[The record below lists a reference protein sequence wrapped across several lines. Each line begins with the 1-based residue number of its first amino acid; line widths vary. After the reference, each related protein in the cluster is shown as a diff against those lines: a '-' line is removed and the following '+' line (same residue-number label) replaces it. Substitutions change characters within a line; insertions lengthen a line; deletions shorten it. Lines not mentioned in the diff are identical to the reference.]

1 MAIPTTNGLGLRTNR
16 GVHRCFCGGF
26 GGTGRLSL
34 GRDLITADDL
44 LRWSIGLAQSNWRRR
59 LLLSHLLLSHLLLSR
74 LLLGW
79 LLFGRLLFGGHYY
92 RGSVCIRT
100 RGSGAARRATAH
112 PLPGLWIFVCH
123 QPC

>member
-1 MAIPTTNGLGLRTNR
+1 MSTA
-16 GVHRCFCGGF
+16 VSEGF
-26 GGTGRLSL
+26 GGAGRLGL
-34 GRDLITADDL
+34 GRYLITADDL
-44 LRWSIGLAQSNWRRR
+44 LRWSIGLAQINWGRCF
-59 LLLSHLLLSHLLLSR
+59 LLSR
-74 LLLGW
+74 LMLGW